1 VVGKSVAS
9 WNWDMTGAS
18 RAACISGTS
27 TYKLRFMW
35 GNYSPAE
42 TTATIT
48 VTATMTDSSTQSA
61 TLTFKIPSGPA
72 QGSCPGTPASA
83 TWPAVLTPDKPAEQ
97 QSLLTSDSASRP
109 YAVSQESGALYV
121 THGLPAYQPGSGSAS
136 AMHMPALGLT
146 YASIAAERRPIFIG
160 RYELDPSANVP
171 ETVSARLKFNGTW
184 GSSKYYDTS
193 PSSAKWNKGDIMHIS
208 LQADAG
214 SLATGRYSYEFETTA
229 NYSGSSTTTTSS
241 GTVNIINEE
250 SSVFG
255 EGWTLDLVDRI
266 HTATGGVILNQGA
279 GNSLWFA
286 ESGTSGGNTTY
297 TTPAGDFSTL
307 LKNNT
312 TGVFTRMLKTGVQQI
327 FNSSGY
333 QTSLVDL
340 NSNRVT
346 FTYDGSN
353 NLSTITDPNN
363 LVTTFSYSGNCGASA
378 HVCTITDP
386 ANRTTSLTYNASGQ
400 LLSIKDPD
408 NAITTFS
415 YDSGSGRILTS
426 VDALSNTTSF
436 TYNFAGRVSTVTRPD
451 STTEQYT
458 ALQFLSLCDTSQCTQ
473 STPGTAVLAAQAVSD
488 YTDPRSNVWNYFMDW
503 NGFGLVTHL
512 AGQGRI
518 PRSVE

>member
-1 VVGKSVAS
+1 MFPGVIEYDQPLQWVDLRGQVVGKTVAS

-35 GNYSPAE
+35 GNVSPTE
-42 TTATIT
+42 STATIT

-72 QGSCPGTPASA
+72 QGTCPGTPASA

-97 QSLLTSDSASRP
+97 QSLLASDSATRP

-121 THGLPAYQPGSGSAS
+121 THALPAYQPGSGSAS

-146 YASIAAERRPIFIG
+146 YSSIAAERRPIFIG

-214 SLATGRYSYEFETTA
+214 SLATGRYSYDFETTA

-241 GTVNIINEE
+241 GTVTIINEE

-255 EGWTLDLVDRI
+255 EGWTLDIVDRI

-312 TGVFTRMLKTGVQQI
+312 TGVFTRTLKTGMQQI

-346 FTYDGSN
+346 FTMMGA
-353 NLSTITDPNN
+353 
-363 LVTTFSYSGNCGASA
+363 TTYRQSL
-378 HVCTITDP
+378 I
-386 ANRTTSLTYNASGQ
+386 RTA
-400 LLSIKDPD
+400 
-408 NAITTFS
+408 
-415 YDSGSGRILTS
+415 
-426 VDALSNTTSF
+426 
-436 TYNFAGRVSTVTRPD
+436 
-451 STTEQYT
+451 
-458 ALQFLSLCDTSQCTQ
+458 
-473 STPGTAVLAAQAVSD
+473 
-488 YTDPRSNVWNYFMDW
+488 W
-503 NGFGLVTHL
+503 
-512 AGQGRI
+512 
-518 PRSVE
+518 